1 MSLID
6 MSAAGLALIIRRLLN
21 LLFPL
26 GTARYSS
33 RRCIILRGMTEERA
47 AGRHSANRDN
57 VRGAQSESRAGF
69 SGGGE
74 MNNWCVL
81 DVQVRTSVL
90 W

>member
-33 RRCIILRGMTEERA
+33 GRCIILR
-47 AGRHSANRDN
+47 
-57 VRGAQSESRAGF
+57 V
-69 SGGGE
+69 
-74 MNNWCVL
+74 
-81 DVQVRTSVL
+81 
-90 W
+90 